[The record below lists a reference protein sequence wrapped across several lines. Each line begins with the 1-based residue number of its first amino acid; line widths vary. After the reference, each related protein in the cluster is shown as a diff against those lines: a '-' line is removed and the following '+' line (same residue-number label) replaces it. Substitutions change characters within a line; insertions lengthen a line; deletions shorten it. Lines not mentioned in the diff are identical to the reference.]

1 MLPDLLKGEYSRRR
15 FLQQMGITLGAF
27 AAIVKPA
34 FADLPSKTDIL
45 VIGAGAAGLAAAK
58 ELHQAKRNVLLVE
71 ARNRIGGRIW
81 TDRDWAGVPVELG
94 ASWIH
99 GEVNNPIA
107 QIASRQQWTTFPT
120 DWDMLT
126 GYAENGRKLTINEV
140 VDIFDFYN
148 QFEKGASRNAMTRFR
163 ADETRSLADQ
173 VQEWLARSK
182 VSTADRWKLALALRC
197 EIEQEYGADAHQLAF
212 PGFDSAEDFQ
222 GRHLMISQGYD
233 QLANYLKEDL
243 KEGITLRT
251 GVKVEEIDYSKA
263 DVKVTT
269 NQGIITAQRVVVTVP
284 LGVLQRGAIQ
294 FTPDLP
300 ETKQSAIDRL
310 GMGLVNKV
318 FLHFDKPFWPKNQQV
333 FFFAWPDAPWP
344 ECYNLEPIIG
354 QPILM
359 AIKSG
364 ELARV
369 DETKSDAEIANAL
382 KKQLVQVFGDKVPDP
397 TAARITR
404 WGSDPYAYGSYSFMK
419 VGAMSNDYEDLSLPV
434 GERLFF
440 AGEATS
446 RTHPATV
453 SGAYLSGI
461 REGRR
466 ILSL

>member
-1 MLPDLLKGEYSRRR
+1 MHSDHPNREYSRRH
-15 FLQQMGITLGAF
+15 FLRHTGATL
-27 AAIVKPA
+27 AALSAYAKPGH
-34 FADLPSKTDIL
+34 ADLPSKADVV
-45 VIGAGAAGLAAAK
+45 VIGAGAAGLAAAR
-58 ELHQAKRNVLLVE
+58 ELHQARRNVLVVE
-71 ARNRIGGRIW
+71 ARNRLGGRIW
-81 TDRDWAGVPVELG
+81 TDREWAGVPVELG

-107 QIASRQQWTTFPT
+107 QLAVRQHWSTFPT

-140 VDIFDFYN
+140 IDIFDYYN
-148 QFEKGASRNAMTRFR
+148 QFEKGVSRNAMTRFR

-173 VQEWLARSK
+173 VQDWLARTK
-182 VSTADRWKLALALRC
+182 IPTADRWKLELALRC

-212 PGFDSAEDFQ
+212 PGFDSAEDYQ

-233 QLANYLKEDL
+233 RLADYLKD
-243 KEGITLRT
+243 GISIRT
-251 GVKVEEIDYSKA
+251 GVKVEAIDYSSA
-263 DVKVTT
+263 NITVTT
-269 NQGIITAQRVVVTVP
+269 DQGVISAQRVVVTVP
-284 LGVLQRGAIQ
+284 LGVLQRGVIR

-318 FLHFDKPFWPKNQQV
+318 LLQFDKPFWPKNQQV
-333 FFFAWPDAPWP
+333 FFFAWPEAPWP

-364 ELARV
+364 ELARA
-369 DETKSDAEIANAL
+369 DESKPDAEIAAAL
-382 KKQLVQVFGDKVPDP
+382 KKQLVQVFGDKVPEP
-397 TAARITR
+397 ISARVTR
-404 WGSDPYAYGSYSFMK
+404 WGSDPFSLGSYSFMK
-419 VGAMSNDYEDLSLPV
+419 VGSISNDYEDLSLPV
-434 GERLFF
+434 DDKLFF

-461 REGRR
+461 REARR

>member
-1 MLPDLLKGEYSRRR
+1 MLPDLLSRDHSRRAF
-15 FLQQMGITLGAF
+15 FLRSGAILGAF
-27 AAIVKPA
+27 AAIAKPA

-58 ELHQAKRNVLLVE
+58 ELHQAKRNVLVVE
-71 ARNRIGGRIW
+71 ARDRIGGRIW
-81 TDRDWAGVPVELG
+81 TDREWAGVPVEFG

-99 GEVNNPIA
+99 GEVDNPIA
-107 QIASRQQWTTFPT
+107 QIAVRQKWSTFPT

-148 QFEKGASRNAMTRFR
+148 QFEKGVSRNAMTRFR

-173 VQEWLARSK
+173 VQDWLIRAK
-182 VSTADRWKLALALRC
+182 VSTADRWKLQLALRC
-197 EIEQEYGADAHQLAF
+197 EIEQEYGADARELAF
-212 PGFDSAEDFQ
+212 PGFDSAEDYQ
-222 GRHLMISQGYD
+222 GRHLMVSQGYD
-233 QLANYLKEDL
+233 RLPHYL
-243 KEGITLRT
+243 KEGITVRT
-251 GVKVEEIDYSKA
+251 AVKVEEIDYSSA

-269 NQGIITAQRVVVTVP
+269 NQGVITARRVVITVP
-284 LGVLQRGAIQ
+284 LGVLQRGSIK
-294 FTPDLP
+294 FHPELP

-364 ELARV
+364 ELARA
-369 DETKSDAEIANAL
+369 DESKPDAEIVAAL
-382 KKQLVQVFGDKVPDP
+382 KKQLVQVFGDKVPEP
-397 TAARITR
+397 FSSRITR
-404 WGSDPYAYGSYSFMK
+404 WGNDPYSFGSYSFTK
-419 VGAMSNDYEDLSLPV
+419 VGAISNDYEDLSLPV
-434 GERLFF
+434 GEKLFF

-453 SGAYLSGI
+453 SGAYLSGL

>member
-1 MLPDLLKGEYSRRR
+1 MLPNLLSRELSRRA
-15 FLQQMGITLGAF
+15 FLGQTGVIFGTL
-27 AAIVKPA
+27 AAVARPA

-58 ELHQAKRNVLLVE
+58 ELHRAKRNVLVVE
-71 ARNRIGGRIW
+71 ARDRIGGRIW
-81 TDRDWAGVPVELG
+81 TDREWAGVPIELG

-99 GEVNNPIA
+99 GEVDNPIA
-107 QIASRQQWTTFPT
+107 QIAVAQKWSTFPT

-148 QFEKGASRNAMTRFR
+148 QFEKGVSRNAMTRFR

-173 VQEWLARSK
+173 VQEWLSRTK
-182 VSTADRWKLALALRC
+182 VSTADRWKLDLALRS

-212 PGFDSAEDFQ
+212 PGFDAAEDYQ
-222 GRHLMISQGYD
+222 GRHLMLSQGYD
-233 QLANYLKEDL
+233 RLVDYLKEGL
-243 KEGITLRT
+243 SLRL
-251 GVKVEEIDYSKA
+251 GVTVEEIDYSSE

-269 NQGIITAQRVVVTVP
+269 NRGVITAKRVVVTVP
-284 LGVLQRGAIQ
+284 LGVLQRGSII
-294 FTPDLP
+294 FHPELP

-333 FFFAWPDAPWP
+333 IFFAWPDAPWP
-344 ECYNLEPIIG
+344 ECYNLEPVIG

-364 ELARV
+364 ERARR
-369 DETKSDAEIANAL
+369 DESKPDAEIVAAL
-382 KKQLVQVFGDKVPDP
+382 KMQLVQVFGAKVPEP
-397 TAARITR
+397 LSSRITR
-404 WGSDPYAYGSYSFMK
+404 WGNDPYSFGSYSFTK
-419 VGAMSNDYEDLSLPV
+419 VGAISNDYEDLSLPV
-434 GERLFF
+434 GEKLFF

-446 RTHPATV
+446 RKHPATV
-453 SGAYLSGI
+453 AGAYLSGI

-466 ILSL
+466 IVSMGS